1 MKVWQYASFHN
12 VILGNFCSLGTGKH
26 SVDAVLRQ
34 LGVPGSFILT
44 GNFYENMIL
53 RKYVSYDKYT
63 DIITMKRPV
72 VKIDTDRRSS
82 TPLRSASS

>member
-1 MKVWQYASFHN
+1 M
-12 VILGNFCSLGTGKH
+12 
-26 SVDAVLRQ
+26 DAVLRQ

-53 RKYVSYDKYT
+53 RKYVSYDKTT

-72 VKIDTDRRSS
+72 VKIDTDRKYSTSLSS
-82 TPLRSASS
+82 SNS